1 MDVFSVALSHFLLCE
16 NVLPFHSSISSRA
29 FYYLSLGF
37 LLFPFDFFSNV
48 FLTFSNHFKHILILF
63 NTFEDNL
70 TFTSSNI
77 PLHAVS
83 PVVQLFFP
91 MDYWACSVI
100 GLLCLLDRI
109 YGSWKQ
115 QAPSHLTAA
124 ISHCLVTA
132 ACTRVAYTGLSW
144 SGQEAGRPMETG
156 H

>member
-1 MDVFSVALSHFLLCE
+1 MLSQWPSATFFGVKMFSFFTLLFLVE
-16 NVLPFHSSISSRA
+16 RFIIYPWAFFYFHLISSVM
-29 FYYLSLGF
+29 
-37 LLFPFDFFSNV
+37 FF
-48 FLTFSNHFKHILILF
+48 FTFSNRFKHILILF

-91 MDYWACSVI
+91 VDYWACSVI

-124 ISHCLVTA
+124 ISHCLVMA

-144 SGQEAGRPMETG
+144 TGQEAGRPMETG